1 MHSRFANCLTTFVT
15 YLLASL
21 EFDPSVPMAVSRSK
35 SKNGTVKRSSVK
47 TVSDAADHKVRVKVL
62 YDYEARDED
71 EISLKQGEFLDE
83 IKPEDDQGE
92 FYSSDSNSCHFCDI
106 QVRTL

>member
-1 MHSRFANCLTTFVT
+1 MSKILKIILTPFT
-15 YLLASL
+15 
-21 EFDPSVPMAVSRSK
+21 
-35 SKNGTVKRSSVK
+35 N
-47 TVSDAADHKVRVKVL
+47 AADHKVRVKVL

-92 FYSSDSNSCHFCDI
+92 FYCCSSCHFCDI
-106 QVRTL
+106 QAQIFIISANGSCVGFYF

>member
-1 MHSRFANCLTTFVT
+1 MFIPC
-15 YLLASL
+15 
-21 EFDPSVPMAVSRSK
+21 K
-35 SKNGTVKRSSVK
+35 
-47 TVSDAADHKVRVKVL
+47 DAADHKVRVKVL

-92 FYSSDSNSCHFCDI
+92 FYSSGSNSCHFCDI
-106 QVRTL
+106 QVRTLLYRLTVVEWGFVSA